1 MNTLTRTTYAL
12 LSALLA
18 LTGMTS
24 CRHKDLVYELE
35 PTRRVKVTFDWSKA
49 PDANPGSMALYMY
62 DRTSGERL
70 RYVFAG
76 RDGGYIQVPRG
87 SYDAVCMNAD
97 GTDWV
102 VPLYTDGRDSFEIR
116 THDAL
121 ETAAYGLSTRAI
133 PRAPQAEDERVAAT
147 PGMLWSGT
155 LDAIDLTALSGESE
169 VTLTPAEAVC
179 HYSVEVKDIENIQY
193 LQGVVIDGTLSGMS
207 EGYVTGSNRTSDG
220 YATFPFTLTL
230 GAGGDRMEAE
240 FLTFGETP
248 AKGRR
253 HSLVIY
259 TIGEDGQKFY
269 YDYDVTDQVTGAPD
283 PHHVHIVVSGM
294 KVPTPI
300 TSGGGF
306 HPEVNDWQAV
316 DIDLSMGT

>member
-1 MNTLTRTTYAL
+1 MKRLTRHTYAL
-12 LSALLA
+12 LTPLLA
-18 LTGMTS
+18 LAGLSS

-35 PTRRVKVTFDWSKA
+35 PTRRVKVVFDWTKA
-49 PDANPGSMALYMY
+49 PDADPESMALYMY
-62 DRTSGERL
+62 DRATGERL

-76 RDGGYIQVPRG
+76 RDGGYIEVPRG

-102 VPLYTDGRDSFEIR
+102 VPLHTDVRDAFEIR
-116 THDAL
+116 TRDAL
-121 ETAAYGLSTRAI
+121 ETAAYALPTRAI
-133 PRAPQAEDERVAAT
+133 PRAPEAEDERVAAT

-169 VTLTPAEAVC
+169 VRLTPSEAVC
-179 HYSVEVKDIENIQY
+179 HYSVEVRDIENIQY
-193 LQGVVIDGTLSGMS
+193 LRGVVIDGTLSGMS
-207 EGYVTGSNRTSDG
+207 EGYVTGSNRSSDG
-220 YATFPFTLTL
+220 FATFPFTLSL
-230 GAGGDRMEAE
+230 SAGQDRLEGA

-248 AKGRR
+248 AADRR

-269 YDYDVTDQVTGAPD
+269 YSYDVTNQVSKAPD
-283 PHHVHIVVSGM
+283 PRHVHIVVSGM

-306 HPEVNDWQAV
+306 HPNVNDWQGV
-316 DIDLSMGT
+316 DIDLPMGT